1 MLAELQGSDTVN
13 YLATLE
19 SRLQAKDE
27 LIATQAKRLNA
38 LKVRMPQLARLM
50 LSILKN
56 EYAKDIDYFLKAWLI

>member
-1 MLAELQGSDTVN
+1 VLAELQGSDTVN

-56 EYAKDIDYFLKAWLI
+56 EYAKDIYYFLKAWLI